1 MSNSFIENNQNISHE
16 LNCKDCGA
24 LLQFAPGAQK
34 LACKYCGAQNDISAQ
49 STENKIEEVDFNDFI
64 SKKINQEEKQTIST
78 VKCNNCGATTS
89 LKPNLT
95 SDNCAFCDSPLVIKD
110 GSTSTVIK
118 PKYVLPFQ
126 IDDKKA
132 HNIFIDWLHSLWF
145 APNDLKKYATLNE
158 KLKGMY
164 MPYWTYDTFATC
176 DYNGE
181 RGEYYYTGEGDKR
194 KRETRW
200 YTINGK
206 INHDFDD
213 VCVLASHSLPDN
225 VTRNLEPWNMKKLS
239 PYNEGFISGFQ
250 TECYQVE
257 VSNGFETAKTVM
269 NEEIKT
275 QIRREIGGDEQRIHR
290 MHVAYNSVT
299 FKHILLPIWLSAYR
313 YNSKVY
319 RFIINGESGKV
330 QGQRPYSV
338 IKIALAV
345 IAVIAT
351 IIIIKYLAG

>member
-1 MSNSFIENNQNISHE
+1 MNDSYTENNQHISHE

-34 LACKYCGAQNDISAQ
+34 LACKYCGAQNDIPTQ
-49 STENKIEEVDFNDFI
+49 SLEHTIEELDFNDFI
-64 SKKINQEEKQTIST
+64 SNKIIQEEKQTINT
-78 VKCNNCGATTS
+78 VNCKNCGATTT

-95 SDNCAFCDSPLVIKD
+95 SDNCAFCASPLVIKD
-110 GSTSTVIK
+110 GSTSTIIK

-132 HNIFIDWLHSLWF
+132 HDIFIAWLHGLWF
-145 APNDLKKYATLNE
+145 APNDLKKYASLNE

-164 MPYWTYDTFATC
+164 TPYWTFDANTTANYI
-176 DYNGE
+176 GE

-194 KRETRW
+194 KRETKW
-200 YTINGK
+200 HSVNGR
-206 INHDFDD
+206 IISLFDD
-213 VCVLASHSLPDN
+213 ECVLASKSLPDS

-250 TECYQVE
+250 TECYQIDVRD
-257 VSNGFETAKTVM
+257 GFSIAQQQM
-269 NEEIKT
+269 NNKVKIKVL
-275 QIRREIGGDEQRIHR
+275 QDIGGDDQRIHQLKIDYTN
-290 MHVAYNSVT
+290 VK

-319 RFIINGESGKV
+319 RFIINGETGKV
-330 QGQRPYSV
+330 QGQRPYSA
-338 IKIALAV
+338 IKIALAIIGV
-345 IAVIAT
+345 IAAILL
-351 IIIIKYLAG
+351 IKSISG